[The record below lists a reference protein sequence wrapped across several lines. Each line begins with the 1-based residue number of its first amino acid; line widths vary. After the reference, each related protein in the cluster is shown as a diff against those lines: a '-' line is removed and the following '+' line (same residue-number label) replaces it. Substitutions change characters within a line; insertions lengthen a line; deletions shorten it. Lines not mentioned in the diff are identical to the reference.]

1 MGHKLQINQNNIDQW
16 QTDEDKITIIEKE
29 DDINQIRKFK
39 KEAIKTNNSY
49 IQKICFSRIIKLKS
63 LEEQDPFIR
72 KFKEALYAYEEKLYE
87 KNNKNVRASRLRD
100 VFDIKKLHNPFI
112 KSIIKKGIYKLV
124 TKERQSDG
132 FAALQSKNMKQYTL
146 EYLVI
151 EFSEEFPD
159 ELVEFCKVK
168 LDS

>member
-1 MGHKLQINQNNIDQW
+1 MGHKLHINQNNIDQW

-100 VFDIKKLHNPFI
+100 VLILKNYIIHLSKVLSKKVFI
-112 KSIIKKGIYKLV
+112 
-124 TKERQSDG
+124 
-132 FAALQSKNMKQYTL
+132 N
-146 EYLVI
+146 
-151 EFSEEFPD
+151 
-159 ELVEFCKVK
+159 
-168 LDS
+168 

>member
-72 KFKEALYAYEEKLYE
+72 KLKEALYAYEEKLYE

-112 KSIIKKGIYKLV
+112 KSIIKKGI
-124 TKERQSDG
+124 
-132 FAALQSKNMKQYTL
+132 
-146 EYLVI
+146 
-151 EFSEEFPD
+151 
-159 ELVEFCKVK
+159 
-168 LDS
+168 